1 MTFTQHE
8 NMPLWLQHTLVLA
21 LVAGC
26 VGYVAW
32 QTIRALRGRGG
43 KVGSCCAKGCDP
55 AAAAPARS
63 ATRSVVFLPESALT
77 RRGKSRA

>member
-1 MTFTQHE
+1 
-8 NMPLWLQHTLVLA
+8 MPLWLQHTLVLT

-32 QTIRALRGRGG
+32 QTLRALRGRGG

-55 AAAAPARS
+55 AAASSPAKPAGQRI
-63 ATRSVVFLPESALT
+63 VYLPESALS
-77 RRGKSRA
+77 RRGK

>member
-1 MTFTQHE
+1 
-8 NMPLWLQHTLVLA
+8 MPLWLQHTLVLT

-32 QTIRALRGRGG
+32 QAIRALRGRGG

-55 AAAAPARS
+55 AASSSAPDKPAGQ
-63 ATRSVVFLPESALT
+63 SVVFLPESALT
-77 RRGKSRA
+77 RRGRRP

>member
-1 MTFTQHE
+1 
-8 NMPLWLQHTLVLA
+8 MPLWLEHTLVLT

-32 QTIRALRGRGG
+32 QVVRTLRGRGG

-55 AAAAPARS
+55 AAASPAAKPS
-63 ATRSVVFLPESALT
+63 AQGVVFLPESALT
-77 RRGKSRA
+77 RRGRRP